1 MDNAPSETNL
11 NNSEN
16 QALLPLV
23 RLDFYDSAV
32 ILSRYHQGDP
42 PAVTAYPV
50 SMTDIAAACA
60 QLAVSTGLLPSETLF
75 WRSQG
80 NVVSLAVFVSARP
93 WLVQV
98 GEEKLLIPLP
108 PFIFSGRGQQYSVY
122 AVKERPVDGRALL
135 YHLPC
140 PNVNGNG
147 LVCAG
152 NVPFPECRPESIYD
166 ALRLFLEGSR
176 FNNDLSANKCRAF
189 PQNVGELWRKL
200 DGKRKFPLKELVP
213 MQRQLRELL

>member
-1 MDNAPSETNL
+1 MDNTPSQTNPDETAAPS
-11 NNSEN
+11 
-16 QALLPLV
+16 LLPLV

-32 ILSRYHQGDP
+32 ILSRYQQGDP

-60 QLAVSTGLLPSETLF
+60 QLSVATGLLPPETLF

-80 NVVSLAVFVSARP
+80 NVVSLAVFVPARP
-93 WLVQV
+93 WLVQA
-98 GEEKLLIPLP
+98 GDERLLVPLP
-108 PFIFSGRGQQYSVY
+108 PFIFSGRERQYSVY

-135 YHLPC
+135 YHFPA
-140 PNVNGNG
+140 PNVNSSG
-147 LVCAG
+147 LICAG
-152 NVPFPECRPESIYD
+152 NAPFPECRPETIYD

-189 PQNVGELWRKL
+189 PKNVGELWRKL
-200 DGKRKFPLKELVP
+200 DGKRKFPLKQLAP

>member
-1 MDNAPSETNL
+1 MNNAPSQTN
-11 NNSEN
+11 
-16 QALLPLV
+16 ADKIAAPPLLPLV

-32 ILSRYHQGDP
+32 ILSRYQQGNP
-42 PAVTAYPV
+42 PAVTTYPV

-60 QLAVSTGLLPSETLF
+60 QLSVATGLLPPETLF

-80 NVVSLAVFVSARP
+80 NVVSLAVFVPARP
-93 WLVQV
+93 WLAQI
-98 GEEKLLIPLP
+98 GKERLLVPLP
-108 PFIFSGRGQQYSVY
+108 PFIFSGRERQYSVY
-122 AVKERPVDGRALL
+122 AVKERPIDSRAPL
-135 YHLPC
+135 YHFPA

-147 LVCAG
+147 LICAG
-152 NVPFPECRPESIYD
+152 SAPFPECRPESIYD

-189 PQNVGELWRKL
+189 PKNVGELWREL

-213 MQRQLRELL
+213 MQRQLRELF

>member
-1 MDNAPSETNL
+1 MDNTPSQTNPDEAEAL
-11 NNSEN
+11 P
-16 QALLPLV
+16 LLPLV
-23 RLDFYDSAV
+23 RLDFYDSAI

-60 QLAVSTGLLPSETLF
+60 QLAVSTGLLPPETLF
-75 WRSQG
+75 WRSRG
-80 NVVSLAVFVSARP
+80 NIITLGVFVPARS

-98 GEEKLLIPLP
+98 GEERLLVPLP
-108 PFIFSGRGQQYSVY
+108 PFIFSGRERQYSVY

-140 PNVNGNG
+140 PNVNGTG

-152 NVPFPECRPESIYD
+152 NVPFPECRPESIYE

-176 FNNDLSANKCRAF
+176 FNSDLSANKCRAF
-189 PQNVGELWRKL
+189 PKNVGELWRKL